1 MGWTRKVS
9 NRIAKRLTME
19 GSPYTAGQISHG
31 IEIFLLNLINAAVLL
46 LAAWL
51 LGIFPET
58 LCFALILFLHRVITG
73 GVHLKNPW
81 TCLIAGLLIML
92 GGGYLVKHVP
102 LLPPAAAYA
111 LILLS
116 FGTAFVIYYRHAPA
130 AHSYVNYQPSVR
142 QTSRKIA
149 FSLLGCACF
158 LSLVLVEFSY
168 RLAITY
174 TLAVFLQS
182 LLLHPVAFRLVA
194 RLEKTFSKGW

>member
-58 LCFALILFLHRVITG
+58 LCFAFILFLHRVITG

>member
-1 MGWTRKVS
+1 MSWTQKVS
-9 NRIAKRLTME
+9 IRIAKRLTVA
-19 GSPYTAGQISHG
+19 GTPYTVGQISHG

-51 LGIFPET
+51 LGIFSET

-81 TCLIAGLLIML
+81 TCLIAGLLLML

-111 LILLS
+111 LILLTI
-116 FGTAFVIYYRHAPA
+116 GTAFVIYYRHAPA
-130 AHSYVNYQPSVR
+130 AHSYVSYQQSVR
-142 QTSRKIA
+142 QKSRKIA
-149 FSLLGCACF
+149 FGLLGCACI
-158 LSLVLVEFSY
+158 LSMILVEFY
-168 RLAITY
+168 YKLAITY

-182 LLLHPVAFRLVA
+182 LLLHPAAFRVVA

>member
-9 NRIAKRLTME
+9 NRIAKHLTME

-116 FGTAFVIYYRHAPA
+116 FGTAFVIYNRHAPA
-130 AHSYVNYQPSVR
+130 AHSYVNYQQSVR